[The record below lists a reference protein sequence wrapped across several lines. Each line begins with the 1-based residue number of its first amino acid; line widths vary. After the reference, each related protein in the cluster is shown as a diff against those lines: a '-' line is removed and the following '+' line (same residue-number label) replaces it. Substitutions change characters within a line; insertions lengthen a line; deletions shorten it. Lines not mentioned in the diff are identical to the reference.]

1 MRYAAI
7 DIGSN
12 AVKCMVGTVIE
23 NDYPVVI
30 KEMYARVPIRLGTDV
45 FQSGSVSA
53 DSEKKLL
60 DSLQAFTLL
69 MKSWH
74 VSGAVIAATSA
85 MRDAANGQDIL
96 RHIEEQTN
104 LKTWIIKGK
113 VEAALITELFAGL
126 GKKELQKIM
135 IDLGGGSTEVT
146 FANPDGK
153 RKSKSFQIGAV
164 RSLLHE
170 ASKVELRKMLD
181 FIEDNIDP
189 FGQLIIASGGNIN
202 ALKSHFGLAEPMY
215 LSFQELQR
223 AYDQLHPLSVSERV
237 ERFLIHPDRADVIVP
252 AAEVFLK
259 IMKFANAQK
268 LMVPKAGLADA
279 LILMQHQGRT
289 PDEY

>member
-12 AVKCMVGTVIE
+12 AVKCMVGTVI
-23 NDYPVVI
+23 DSGSPVVI
-30 KEMYARVPIRLGTDV
+30 KEMYARVPVRLGTDV
-45 FQSGSVSA
+45 FQSGSISA
-53 DSEKKLL
+53 ESEKKLL
-60 DSLQAFTLL
+60 DSLRAFILL
-69 MKSWH
+69 MKSWN

-96 RHIEEQTN
+96 RHIEKETG
-104 LKTWIIKGK
+104 LRTWIIKGK
-113 VEAALITELFAGL
+113 VEGALITELFVGL
-126 GKKELQKIM
+126 GNRDLQKVM
-135 IDLGGGSTEVT
+135 IDMGGGSTEIT
-146 FANPDGK
+146 FANTDGK

-164 RSLLHE
+164 RSLMHE
-170 ASKVELRKMLD
+170 ASRVELKKLLD

-202 ALKSHFGLAEPMY
+202 ALKSHFGLAEPMF
-215 LSFQELQR
+215 LSFQELQK

>member
-12 AVKCMVGTVIE
+12 AVKCMVGTVI
-23 NDYPVVI
+23 DSGYPVVI
-30 KEMYARVPIRLGTDV
+30 KEMYARVPVRLGTDV
-45 FQSGSVSA
+45 FQSGNISA
-53 DSEKKLL
+53 ESENKLL
-60 DSLQAFTLL
+60 NSLEAFILL
-69 MKSWH
+69 MKSWN
-74 VSGAVIAATSA
+74 VKGGVIAATSA
-85 MRDAANGQDIL
+85 MRDASNGQDIL
-96 RHIEEQTN
+96 RSIERKTN

-113 VEAALITELFAGL
+113 IEAALITDLFAGL
-126 GKKELQKIM
+126 GKKEVQKIM

-170 ASKVELRKMLD
+170 ASRVELKKMLD
-181 FIEDNIDP
+181 FIKDNIDP
-189 FGQLIIASGGNIN
+189 FGKLIIASGGNIN
-202 ALKSHFGLAEPMY
+202 ALKSHFGLAEPLY
-215 LSFQELQR
+215 LSYQELQI

-259 IMKFANAQK
+259 IMKFANAEK

-279 LILMQHQGRT
+279 LILMQYQKKT
-289 PDEY
+289 PEQY